1 MSRPAASFCALLTL
15 SAAVAFAEPQIL
27 LFPGI
32 GRPDQ
37 VTVQGRVLK
46 QAPTRGSST
55 LARNLRRLTAPDWE
69 GAPVELSFHG
79 STLKTRT
86 RDDGLFE
93 VTFSFAPADGPSP
106 GLGEL
111 IARVPGAVA
120 RGSVRIVDPRAPFLV
135 ISDFD
140 DTVAVT
146 HVLDRRRFLD
156 AALLQDAR
164 TQPAVPGM
172 SALYQCLVEDREVIA
187 PLAFVSGSPQQ
198 YAPRVSAF
206 LQRHGFPLAALYLRD
221 LRPDTLS
228 NYKQPAIRNLLHA
241 VPQKAI
247 LIGDSG
253 EHDPEVY
260 AQIRRE
266 FPERV
271 LGIYIHDV
279 GRSDD
284 PARFQDMV
292 LFKDADQAARDAVK
306 RGWISEEC
314 RVRRLDVP
322 RISGR

>member
-15 SAAVAFAEPQIL
+15 SAAVASAEPQIL

-32 GRPDQ
+32 GRPDE
-37 VTVQGRVLK
+37 VTVHGRVLK
-46 QAPTRGSST
+46 QAPTRGSSR
-55 LARNLRRLTAPDWE
+55 LSRNLRQLTAPDWE
-69 GAPVELSFHG
+69 GAPVEISFQG
-79 STLKTRT
+79 ATLKTRAGE
-86 RDDGLFE
+86 DGVFE
-93 VTFSFAPADGPSP
+93 ATFSFALSEAPPP
-106 GLGEL
+106 GWREL

-146 HVLDRRRFLD
+146 NVLDRRRFLD

-164 TQPAVPGM
+164 TQPAIPGM
-172 SALYQCLVEDREVIA
+172 SAFYQCLVEDRAIAA

-198 YAPRVSAF
+198 YAPRIAAF
-206 LQRHGFPLAALYLRD
+206 LRRNGFPLAALYLRD
-221 LRPDTLS
+221 LSPRTLS
-228 NYKQPAIRNLLHA
+228 DYKQPAIRSLLRA
-241 VPQKAI
+241 VPQKVI

-260 AQIRRE
+260 AQIRGE

-271 LGIYIHDV
+271 LAIYIHDV

-284 PARFQDMV
+284 RARFEGMTLFQD
-292 LFKDADQAARDAVK
+292 ANQAALDAVK
-306 RGWISEEC
+306 RGWLAEEC
-314 RVRRLDVP
+314 RARKLDAPHVND
-322 RISGR
+322 R